1 MQSAQNGKI
10 LVRILLWL
18 LLAIQSYILAA
29 YVNISVTAIAID
41 CAMMLFIVYF
51 SVEIAKWFVKQF
63 PTIPIYLLCLSISMG
78 SSIVLNVLYF
88 YIVKFNYTIP
98 EAVDYYTMSVGYK
111 IILHF
116 ILITCCS
123 YIEISSEHIGESIEQ
138 QEKESNNVQLKKDA
152 ELFKL
157 RQQINPHFLF
167 NALNSIN
174 ALVTINS
181 DKARQ
186 MILQLSNYFRSNLK
200 KEDHQMLSIKEE
212 LEDINLYLNIETVR
226 FGHRLTI
233 EKSIEESLLDYPMP
247 PFLLQPLV
255 ENAIKYGL
263 YNTTG
268 KITITI
274 KLFKTQNKEGDDFA
288 TFELSNPYEKDGAIE
303 GTGFGIASVKRR
315 LYLIYERNDL
325 IFSTYKKISDTQDL
339 FKIYLSIPL

>member
-1 MQSAQNGKI
+1 MHSAQNGKI
-10 LVRILLWL
+10 LVRVLLWILLG
-18 LLAIQSYILAA
+18 IQSYILGA
-29 YVNISVTAIAID
+29 YVNISITAIIID
-41 CAMMLFIVYF
+41 CVMLLFIVLF
-51 SVEIAKWFVKQF
+51 SLEVAKWFVKQF
-63 PTIPIYLLCLSISMG
+63 PTIPIYLISLST
-78 SSIVLNVLYF
+78 SICCSIILNVLYYYVIKYNF
-88 YIVKFNYTIP
+88 SQP
-98 EAVDYYTMSVGYK
+98 AAVDYYTMSMGYK

-116 ILITCCS
+116 ILVTCCS

-200 KEDHQMLSIKEE
+200 KEDYQMLSIKEE
-212 LEDINLYLNIETVR
+212 LDDINLYLNIETVR

-233 EKSIEESLLDYPMP
+233 EKDIDQDLIHHPMP

-274 KLFKTQNKEGDDFA
+274 RLFKTYNKEGLEFA
-288 TFELSNPYEKDGAIE
+288 TFEFINPFEKDGAIE
-303 GTGFGIASVKRR
+303 GTGFGISSVKRR

-325 IFSTYKKISDTQDL
+325 IFFQVKKISETQDL